1 MASSSSSESKTEK
14 ATPKKRKDERKK
26 GNIFQ
31 SADVVSALSVLAV
44 FIVIKLTLPYVYSSL
59 SDFFS
64 YCFGRI
70 GTDSSFGS
78 TETYEYCLK
87 ALTVAML
94 GSLPAAATA
103 VLAAFLTTGAQTKFK
118 FSREKIKFK
127 LSNIN
132 PLQGI
137 KRLFSL
143 RSVVELLKSIIKI
156 VIIGY
161 IIYIQIKKICAQ
173 CVNMIDSD
181 IKSSTL
187 VMLNDIMDLVIQISI
202 VFIALAAADYLY
214 QWWDYE
220 RNIRMTKQEL
230 KEEYKELE
238 GNPEI
243 KGRIRQVQRQMA
255 HRRMMQSVPTADVVV
270 RNPTHYAI
278 ALRYNP
284 EKDGAPVVVAKG
296 KDYVALK
303 IIEIAGNCGIP
314 MREDRPLAHALYA
327 AVKVDM
333 EIPPEFYNAL
343 AEILAWVYRLKKEA
357 R

>member
-1 MASSSSSESKTEK
+1 MPSSSSSESKTEK

-26 GNIFQ
+26 GNVFQ
-31 SADVVSALSVLAV
+31 SADVVSSISVLAV
-44 FIVIKLTLPYVYSSL
+44 FLIVKFTLPYTYQYVSN
-59 SDFFS
+59 FFVHCFS
-64 YCFGRI
+64 YI
-70 GTDSSFGS
+70 GSVSNITN
-78 TETYEYCLK
+78 TYSYNYFLK
-87 ALTVAML
+87 AGVVAMI
-94 GSLPAAATA
+94 GSLPAAIMAMI
-103 VLAAFLTTGAQTKFK
+103 AAFVTTGIQTKFK
-118 FSREKIKFK
+118 FSGEKIKFK
-127 LSNIN
+127 LSNIS

-143 RSVVELLKSIIKI
+143 RSVVEVLKSIIKTI
-156 VIIGY
+156 IIGY
-161 IIYIQIKKICAQ
+161 VIYLQMKKICGN
-173 CVNMIDSD
+173 CVNMIDCD
-181 IKSSTL
+181 VMDST
-187 VMLNDIMDLVIQISI
+187 VAMLNDIMDLVIQISL
-202 VFIALAAADYLY
+202 VFIAIAAFDYLY

-220 RNIRMTKQEL
+220 RNIKMTKQEL

-243 KGRIRQVQRQMA
+243 KGRMRQVQRQMA
-255 HRRMMQSVPTADVVV
+255 RSRMMQNVPSADVIV

-278 ALRYNP
+278 ALRYDS
-284 EKDGAPVVVAKG
+284 EKDSAPVVVAKG
-296 KDYVALK
+296 KDYIALK
-303 IIEIAGNCGIP
+303 IIEIAEHYDIP